1 MTLTTATDE
10 TSVTVMSTTVLF
22 RTTITRSIMLH
33 PLICCFCFFWPTTGL
48 FGDVHFD
55 DEEQFTTNNKGR
67 GVDLFWLALHELG
80 HSLGLDHSSNKDA
93 IMYPIYRGS
102 RPGLQLHRD
111 DIMGIQQLYSELKQ
125 IVFTL
130 LYWNSP
136 RWQWV
141 KQPMKGCATPPG
153 STPSQYGFFY
163 VP

>member
-1 MTLTTATDE
+1 MTTTQVVE
-10 TSVTVMSTTVLF
+10 TSVTVNNDSPIQDYGHPVNHVSPSIFFLLLF
-22 RTTITRSIMLH
+22 L
-33 PLICCFCFFWPTTGL
+33 FFWPTTGL

-55 DEEQFTTNNKGR
+55 DEEQFTTNNKGG

-111 DIMGIQQLYSELKQ
+111 DIMGIQQLYSELKK
-125 IVFTL
+125 IIFTL

-136 RWQWV
+136 R
-141 KQPMKGCATPPG
+141 
-153 STPSQYGFFY
+153 
-163 VP
+163 